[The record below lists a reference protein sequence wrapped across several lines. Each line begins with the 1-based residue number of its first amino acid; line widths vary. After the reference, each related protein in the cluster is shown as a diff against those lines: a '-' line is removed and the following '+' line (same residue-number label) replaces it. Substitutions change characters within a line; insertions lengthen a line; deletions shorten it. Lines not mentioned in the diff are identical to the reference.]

1 MDLVLGSMP
10 MNWLQQFW
18 RRKNAASSL
27 CVANFHRHFSKAE
40 LEGDD
45 ETLERL
51 RAEQARRDARGEHA
65 RERGVR
71 SVGARNP
78 RRIPR

>member
-1 MDLVLGSMP
+1 MQLFHSLFFRQLV
-10 MNWLQQFW
+10 
-18 RRKNAASSL
+18 
-27 CVANFHRHFSKAE
+27 FSKAE

-65 RERGVR
+65 RETGVR
-71 SVGARNP
+71 SVGATRTDLRNP